1 MNLINKLNYRVFG
14 NGYPVVFLHGFLEST
29 TMWSFLALEK
39 AAFQSILIDL
49 PGHGNSGLNDTNESP
64 SMKYMAEE
72 VAKLLEELN
81 IEQYHVVGHS
91 MGGYVAIEIKELD
104 PKCKKV
110 VLLNSNFW
118 EDPVEKKKD
127 RVRIA
132 DIVLKAKDLFINEA
146 IPGLFY
152 LHNRKDSA
160 VIELIKEAKKME
172 AVSIAYASLAMRNRK
187 DKSTLVKENP
197 TDFLILHGKHDP
209 IISTEKW
216 ENELK
221 EIPVSYE
228 IIEDA
233 GHMSHIENPTKI
245 LKSIID
251 FLGFIK

>member
-1 MNLINKLNYRVFG
+1 MDWINKLNYRVFG

-29 TMWSFLALEK
+29 TMWNYLELEK
-39 AAFQSILIDL
+39 APFQSILIDL
-49 PGHGNSGLNDTNESP
+49 PGHGNSGLNDSTESP
-64 SMKYMAEE
+64 SMKYMAQE
-72 VAKLLEELN
+72 VVKLLKELN
-81 IEQYHVVGHS
+81 IDEYHVVGHS
-91 MGGYVAIEIKELD
+91 MGGYVALEVKELD

-132 DIVLKAKDLFINEA
+132 DIVLKAKELFVNEA

-152 LHNRKDSA
+152 RHNRKNS
-160 VIELIKEAKKME
+160 VIIELIKEAKKME
-172 AVSIAYASLAMRNRK
+172 AASIAYASLAMRNRE
-187 DKSTLVKENP
+187 DKSTLVKGNP
-197 TDFLILHGKHDP
+197 ADCLILHGKHDP

-216 ENELK
+216 QSELK
-221 EIPVSYE
+221 DMPVSFE